1 MQKNQQIHH
10 AARSGVGLGAL
21 AMAIAVAMLSS
32 PLRAEDLSQIYSDA
46 RQADPTL
53 AAADANRLATKESSP
68 QARAALL
75 PQIGGSYGY
84 THSDTGSNSSGPQL
98 ISSGANGNQYEI
110 ISGGQYTRNRSRP
123 ASVQLNQVLFNWA
136 DITRLRSA
144 NALSEGADYNYDAAS
159 QDLLVRT
166 ATAYFNVLTAED
178 QLTFSELNE
187 KSLQKQLDQADERF
201 KVGLSAITDVHVAR
215 AQHDAAVAQV
225 ITAQNAVETAREGV
239 VQIIGK
245 NFGELKKLR
254 DPIPLEKPNPSEMQA
269 WVDLAGK
276 QNPTLASAQ
285 KSLDSAEYNIQTQRA
300 GHYPTL
306 NASLQRQVTP
316 GWGDSTYFSS
326 KATDGPLHGNSVSGN
341 TTIGVTLSIPIFTG
355 GLVSSQTRQAV
366 YQRDAAQ
373 DQVELTRRTVNANT
387 RNAYRAV
394 IAGISEVE
402 AAKAAVVSAQ
412 SAVDATQAGFEVG
425 TKTILDVLTSQ
436 TTLLNAQSAYSQA
449 RHNFVLSGLQ
459 LKQAAGV
466 MAPKDLDAVNA
477 LLL

>member
-1 MQKNQQIHH
+1 MRKSKEIKNTASALSRI
-10 AARSGVGLGAL
+10 GAL
-21 AMAIAVAMLSS
+21 ATVIALAAPIS
-32 PLRAEDLSQIYSDA
+32 PLRAEDLSQIYLQA
-46 RQADPTL
+46 READPTL
-53 AAADANRLATKESSP
+53 AAADANRLATKEGSP
-68 QARAALL
+68 QARALLL

-84 THSDTGSNSSGPQL
+84 SRSDSTTNSIGPQL
-98 ISSGANGNQYEI
+98 NSFDQNGHPVYVVVPSTSVNN
-110 ISGGQYTRNRSRP
+110 GRSRA
-123 ASVQLNQVLFNWA
+123 ASITLTQTLFDWGK
-136 DITRLRSA
+136 ITRWRSA
-144 NALSEGADYNYDAAS
+144 NALSEGADFTYDAAS

-166 ATAYFNVLTAED
+166 AAAYFNVLTAED
-178 QLTFSELNE
+178 QLSFSKLNE

-215 AQHDAAVAQV
+215 AQHDASVAQV

-254 DPIPLEKPNPSEMQA
+254 DPVPLDKPTPTDMQA
-269 WVDLAGK
+269 WVDLAQK
-276 QNPTLASAQ
+276 QNPALASAE
-285 KSLDSAEYNIQTQRA
+285 KSLTSAEYNIQTERS
-300 GHYPTL
+300 GHYPTIG
-306 NASLQRQVTP
+306 ASLQRSATP
-316 GWGDSTYFSS
+316 GWSNSGVGS
-326 KATDGPLHGNSVSGN
+326 GPLLHGNSVNG
-341 TTIGVTLSIPIFTG
+341 TTTVGVTLNIPIFTG

-436 TTLLNAQSAYSQA
+436 STLVQAQSAYSQA
-449 RHNFVLSGLQ
+449 RHQFVLSGLQ

-466 MAPKDLDAVNA
+466 MSGKDLDAVNA
-477 LLL
+477 LLQ

>member
-1 MQKNQQIHH
+1 G
-10 AARSGVGLGAL
+10 RS
-21 AMAIAVAMLSS
+21 
-32 PLRAEDLSQIYSDA
+32 
-46 RQADPTL
+46 
-53 AAADANRLATKESSP
+53 
-68 QARAALL
+68 RAASITLT
-75 PQIGGSYGY
+75 Q
-84 THSDTGSNSSGPQL
+84 T
-98 ISSGANGNQYEI
+98 
-110 ISGGQYTRNRSRP
+110 
-123 ASVQLNQVLFNWA
+123 LFDWGK
-136 DITRLRSA
+136 ITRWRSA
-144 NALSEGADYNYDAAS
+144 NALSEGADFTYDAAS

-166 ATAYFNVLTAED
+166 AAAYFNVLTAED
-178 QLTFSELNE
+178 QLSFSKLNE

-215 AQHDAAVAQV
+215 AQHDASVAQV

-254 DPIPLEKPNPSEMQA
+254 DPVPLDKPTPTDMQA
-269 WVDLAGK
+269 WVDLAQK
-276 QNPTLASAQ
+276 QNPALASAE
-285 KSLDSAEYNIQTQRA
+285 KSLTSAEYNIQTERS
-300 GHYPTL
+300 GHYPTIG
-306 NASLQRQVTP
+306 ASLQRSATP
-316 GWGDSTYFSS
+316 GWSNSGVGS
-326 KATDGPLHGNSVSGN
+326 GPLLHGNSVNG
-341 TTIGVTLSIPIFTG
+341 TTTVGVTLNIPIFTG

-436 TTLLNAQSAYSQA
+436 STLVQAQSAYSQA
-449 RHNFVLSGLQ
+449 RHQFVLSGLQ

-466 MAPKDLDAVNA
+466 MSGKDLDAVNA
-477 LLL
+477 LLQ